1 MSIKTMLEFEEGRKN
16 RAYPDPLTGGAP
28 WTIGI
33 GHTGPEVHEG
43 LVWTDAQVDSAFRVD
58 LGTAFQACL
67 DRFSP
72 WFSGMSDARQ
82 AILVSMMFQMGPSR
96 LLKFVNT
103 LNATRL
109 GRYAAAAAGM
119 KNSLWARQTPLRADR
134 AARQMQTGVWNPSYL
149 EPLHGT

>member
-1 MSIKTMLEFEEGRKN
+1 MSIKTMLELEEGRKN
-16 RAYPDPLTGGAP
+16 RAYPDPLTDGAP

-72 WFSGMSDARQ
+72 WFGDMSDARQ
-82 AILVSMMFQMGPSR
+82 AVLVSMMFQMGPSR

-103 LNATRL
+103 LNAMRL

-119 KNSLWARQTPLRADR
+119 QNSLWARQTPLRAGR
-134 AARQMQTGVWNPSYL
+134 AAEQMKTGVWNPSYL
-149 EPLHGT
+149 ER